1 MQSLL
6 NSKSH
11 QEIQVRIAKLSPDSK
26 PKWGKMS
33 AGQMLKHCQRP
44 LEIAVYQKDFDLK
57 PNILV
62 KLFFKKAMYND
73 KPFMKNMP
81 TPKGFAVS
89 DDVDFNTEKESLLK
103 LINAFYQLKDQ
114 GEWKSHPVF
123 GKLSSQE
130 WGQMQYKHL
139 DHHLKQ
145 FGV

>member
-11 QEIQVRIAKLSPDSK
+11 EEIQERIAKLSPESR
-26 PKWGKMS
+26 PIWGKMN

-44 LEIAVYQKDFDLK
+44 LEIAVHQKDFGLK

-81 TPKGFAVS
+81 TPKGFVVS
-89 DDVDFNTEKESLLK
+89 EDVDFNTEKESLLK

-114 GEWKSHPVF
+114 NEWNPHPVF

>member
-11 QEIQVRIAKLSPDSK
+11 QEIQERIAKLSPESR
-26 PKWGKMS
+26 PIWGKMN

-44 LEIAVYQKDFDLK
+44 LEIAVHQKDFGLK

-62 KLFFKKAMYND
+62 KLFFKKAMYSD

-81 TPKGFAVS
+81 TPKGFIVS
-89 DDVDFNTEKESLLK
+89 EDVDFNTEKESLLK

-114 GEWKSHPVF
+114 NEWNPHPVF